1 MTEDPV
7 KDAAEPNE
15 LYAMDMTVGLS
26 DSEFEKI
33 DALRSDLK
41 LSWKE
46 LLDKIQMVFSDK
58 NLKGPDVDRINSL
71 KLELNLSWSEL
82 LKKACLMELMMVI
95 KKE

>member
-7 KDAAEPNE
+7 KDGAE

-26 DSEFEKI
+26 DVEIEKI

-41 LSWKE
+41 LTWKE
-46 LLDKIQMVFSDK
+46 LLDKIQMVFSS
-58 NLKGPDVDRINSL
+58 LKGPDVDIINSL

>member
-7 KDAAEPNE
+7 KHGAE

-26 DSEFEKI
+26 DTEIEKI

-58 NLKGPDVDRINSL
+58 SLKGPDVDRINSL
-71 KLELNLSWSEL
+71 KLELNLSWSQL
-82 LKKACLMELMMVI
+82 LKKACLMELMMVM

>member
-7 KDAAEPNE
+7 KYDTEPNE
-15 LYAMDMTVGLS
+15 LHTMDMTVGLS
-26 DSEFEKI
+26 NTEIEKI

-58 NLKGPDVDRINSL
+58 SLKGPDVDRINSL

-82 LKKACLMELMMVI
+82 LKKACLMELMMVM